1 MKSSGDETLV
11 NQLEGF
17 GYDAMS
23 EEYIM
28 DGYLTGNRHL
38 TGSRGALRVG
48 VGGKCR
54 ERGPCPWG
62 DGVQVGGGGW
72 RGRASLAHQ
81 PNTATFAVTFPLAFM
96 SRRRKSRATDQC
108 DSPEEEKHQEF
119 QTHFPSPQQSPRDH

>member
-1 MKSSGDETLV
+1 
-11 NQLEGF
+11 
-17 GYDAMS
+17 MS

-62 DGVQVGGGGW
+62 DGVQVGGGVEGESEPCSS
-72 RGRASLAHQ
+72 AQHSDICSNL
-81 PNTATFAVTFPLAFM
+81 
-96 SRRRKSRATDQC
+96 
-108 DSPEEEKHQEF
+108 SPGFYEPAQKK
-119 QTHFPSPQQSPRDH
+119 QSHGSV